1 VKPLRTLPLAAS
13 LTAAAAL
20 LLSGCGGGGHDSGN
34 GKIKGASEKPSSAA
48 PSASAN
54 TGPKIDR
61 PQMNFPADVRLVFEP
76 AHVGAEEQAPLN
88 DAQNYLKSIEY
99 GIVKQDPKDPA
110 HTFYSEFEGTALKYA
125 RDQIQ
130 GHVDAGVTVTGERD
144 YYDAKVK
151 LSDSKTTAFVSMCSD
166 GSKYFSKEVQS
177 NKVHRTQKS
186 DKDFYFWQIQM
197 AASEKTKGLWRAK
210 EVQVTGEAKQCVR

>member
-1 VKPLRTLPLAAS
+1 MKPLRSLSLAAS

-20 LLSGCGGGGHDSGN
+20 LLSGCGGGDHDSGN
-34 GKIKGASEKPSSAA
+34 GKIKGASEKPSTAA
-48 PSASAN
+48 PSASASK
-54 TGPKIDR
+54 GPKIDR
-61 PQMNFPADVRLVFEP
+61 PRMAFPADVKLVFAP
-76 AHVGAEEQAPLN
+76 AQVGPGQEAPLN
-88 DAQNYLKSIEY
+88 DAENYLRSIEY

-144 YYDAKVK
+144 YYNAAVK
-151 LSDSKTTAFVSMCSD
+151 LSDSKSTAFVSMCSD
-166 GSKYFSKEVQS
+166 GSKYFSKEVKS
-177 NKVHRTQKS
+177 GKVHRTQKS
-186 DKDFYFWQIQM
+186 VKDFYLWQIQM
-197 AASEKTKGLWRAK
+197 APSEKTKGLWRAK